1 MSWLSRNRSAL
12 AGGAGLALLAVA
24 FAWRWLAPDWS
35 AEPPA
40 GTLSPLPG
48 LGVVVPTP
56 VDLVTLPE
64 ESIDNPPAEAPV
76 PEARPPEPPSPASG
90 EVADA
95 LARAALAEQQGR
107 LLAPA
112 DDSALY
118 WYDLALAADSAD
130 RSARDGRAR
139 VIAAVVAAA
148 DRALDAGDAGA
159 ADDAIAALG
168 AVPDGGAEI
177 ERLQRRR
184 AVQADVAALLRQGA
198 QRMAAGARFEP
209 AGQSAL
215 DSYRA
220 ALELDP
226 ASGVARK
233 GLAEVEQAILG
244 RALAAAT
251 EDAFDDADRLLALA
265 GSVLAGT
272 QAQLT
277 ARGRIVELKTARAN
291 DLVAR
296 AETALGAGN
305 TEAAEAFVE
314 RAVSLGASGPAVD
327 AIDARLR
334 DARLYGSL
342 VPGQRIAD
350 AFVDRE
356 GSGPDLVVVPVGRF
370 EMGSPDRERNR
381 KAHEGPRH
389 AVEIAEPFALG
400 RTEVTVAEFGRFIA
414 DTRYVTDAER
424 RGGSAV
430 YDERSG
436 RIVTRAGA
444 HWRSDFLGEEARADD
459 PVVHVSHGDAQAY
472 ANWLAERTGK
482 RYRLPTE
489 AEFEY
494 ALRAGSTT
502 RYWWGDGNPESVVG
516 NFTGDG
522 DRSRSRR
529 GWTRSFPRYSDGWFG
544 PAPVG
549 SYAANPFGV
558 HDVDGNVSEWVED
571 CWHDSYL
578 RAPADGSAWVNPGC
592 ARRVIRGASWGSAP
606 DQVRSASRLPS
617 PPDVTS
623 ARTGFR
629 VARAL

>member
-1 MSWLSRNRSAL
+1 MNWLLRNRSAL

-24 FAWRWLAPDWS
+24 FAWRWLAPDWL
-35 AEPPA
+35 AEAPA
-40 GTLSPLPG
+40 GAAPAASG
-48 LGVVVPTP
+48 LGVVLQTP
-56 VDLVTLPE
+56 VELVTLPDDSSVAAVTAAPKADTE
-64 ESIDNPPAEAPV
+64 PAPSSPPATGA
-76 PEARPPEPPSPASG
+76 
-90 EVADA
+90 VADA
-95 LARAALAEQQGR
+95 LARAALAVQQGR

-112 DDSALY
+112 EDSALY
-118 WYDLALAADSAD
+118 WYEQALATDAAE
-130 RSARDGRAR
+130 RRAREGRAR
-139 VIAAVVAAA
+139 VIAAVVASA
-148 DRALDAGDAGA
+148 DRALDGGDTSSAEA
-159 ADDAIAALG
+159 AIAALA
-168 AVPDGGAEI
+168 AVPDAAAEV
-177 ERLQRRR
+177 ERLKRRW
-184 AVQADVAALLRQGA
+184 AVQAEVATLLRQGA

-265 GSVLAGT
+265 GSVMAGT

-277 ARGRIVELKTARAN
+277 ARGRIVELKTARAA

-296 AETALGAGN
+296 AETALSAGN
-305 TEAAEAFVE
+305 TEATEAFLE
-314 RAVSLGASGPAVD
+314 RAITLGASGPRVD
-327 AIDARLR
+327 AIEARLR

-342 VPGQRIAD
+342 VPGQRVVD
-350 AFVDRE
+350 AFIDRD
-356 GSGPDLVVVPVGRF
+356 GQGPELVVVPVGRF

-389 AVEIAEPFALG
+389 TVEIARPFALG
-400 RTEVTVAEFGRFIA
+400 RTEVSFAEFGLFIA

-424 RGGSAV
+424 RGHSAV
-430 YDERSG
+430 YDERNG
-436 RIVTRAGA
+436 RIVTRSGVN
-444 HWRSDFLGEEARADD
+444 WRSNYLGEEARADD
-459 PVVHVSHGDAQAY
+459 PVVHVSHADALAY
-472 ANWLAERTGK
+472 ANWLSERTGQ
-482 RYRLPTE
+482 RYRLPSE

-502 RYWWGDGNPESVVG
+502 RYWWGDDHPNTVVG

-529 GWTRSFPRYSDGWFG
+529 GWTRAFPRYSDGWFG

-549 SYAANPFGV
+549 SFGANPFGL
-558 HDVDGNVSEWVED
+558 HDLDGNVSEWVED

-629 VARAL
+629 VARSL